1 VNLCILG
8 DFKVLE
14 KMGYERYDFSVQAK
28 HLEPRLRDPT
38 IPQDP
43 GVDQSH
49 NWGFQALNSLIPPPL
64 DEDPLYPH
72 PHMAQQKLL
81 GRLALPGGLFT
92 SSRSLASANVHN
104 FSIQTH

>member
-1 VNLCILG
+1 M
-8 DFKVLE
+8 LE

-49 NWGFQALNSLIPPPL
+49 NWGVPSIKLLEPPP
-64 DEDPLYPH
+64 
-72 PHMAQQKLL
+72 
-81 GRLALPGGLFT
+81 G
-92 SSRSLASANVHN
+92 
-104 FSIQTH
+104 